1 MRRAFLSLI
10 LAGALAAPAAAQTP
24 PDRAFP
30 IFFEPWSAALDA
42 TARQS
47 LGEVAALATQ
57 HPSVPLVVTGY
68 ADPVGSR
75 EANVVLSR
83 LRAIVV
89 ADALREGGIAHE
101 RIRVEFRGPTAPA
114 FENLESRRVEIRVD
128 RR

>member
-1 MRRAFLSLI
+1 MRRTLAAALLSL
-10 LAGALAAPAAAQTP
+10 ALAPAALAQAP
-24 PDRAFP
+24 SDRAFP

-47 LGEVAALATQ
+47 LGEVAALAAQ
-57 HPSVPLVVTGY
+57 HPTVPLVVTGY

-75 EANVVLSR
+75 EANLVLSR
-83 LRAIVV
+83 LRAVVV
-89 ADALREGGIAHE
+89 ADALREGGIGHE

>member
-1 MRRAFLSLI
+1 MRRALLSLT
-10 LAGALAAPAAAQTP
+10 LAAALAAPAAAQAP
-24 PDRAFP
+24 ADRAFP
-30 IFFEPWSAALDA
+30 VFFEAWSAALDA

-47 LGEVAALATQ
+47 LAEVAALAAQ
-57 HPSVPLVVTGY
+57 HPNVPLLVTGY

-89 ADALREGGIAHE
+89 ADALRDGGVAAE
-101 RIRVEFRGPTAPA
+101 RIRVDYRGPTAPA
-114 FENLESRRVEIRVD
+114 FESLESRRVEIRVD